1 LKQLETALKEM
12 QAEESAVKQAAERQ
26 LALAK
31 EMAAE
36 IDQKS
41 LQADV
46 KLSQAQVLH
55 AEASR
60 KLTESEHRLHE
71 IEAREDAL
79 RRERHSIF
87 AEYVLRSIPDSFL
100 PHNLSTFPLA
110 LLASIV
116 EDGISLS

>member
-1 LKQLETALKEM
+1 MRDILKQLEMALKEM
-12 QAEESAVKQAAERQ
+12 QAEESAVKQAAEKQ
-26 LALAK
+26 LVLAK

-87 AEYVLRSIPDSFL
+87 AEYVLRSIPVSFTA
-100 PHNLSTFPLA
+100 PTILSAFHLD
-110 LLASIV
+110 V
-116 EDGISLS
+116 LSQYC

>member
-1 LKQLETALKEM
+1 MKQLETALKEM
-12 QAEESAVKQAAERQ
+12 QAEESAVKQAAEKQ

-55 AEASR
+55 
-60 KLTESEHRLHE
+60 E

-87 AEYVLRSIPDSFL
+87 AEYVLRSIPVSFL
-100 PHNLSTFPLA
+100 SHNLINIFSC
-110 LLASIV
+110 S
-116 EDGISLS
+116 S

>member
-1 LKQLETALKEM
+1 MMRDILKQLEMALKEM
-12 QAEESAVKQAAERQ
+12 QAEESAVKQAAEKQ

-71 IEAREDAL
+71 IETREDAL

-87 AEYVLRSIPDSFL
+87 AEYVLRSIPVSL
-100 PHNLSTFPLA
+100 YCPHNLI
-110 LLASIV
+110 SI
-116 EDGISLS
+116 SSCSS